1 MGVVKKA
8 CQFFFTS
15 TADDETSEKEL
26 ETCYESSDSSEDE
39 DSPQE
44 AEVNMTESVAVPS
57 RAITVASCWDKMMWT
72 RCGFIHYCLSA

>member
-1 MGVVKKA
+1 MSS
-8 CQFFFTS
+8 S

-44 AEVNMTESVAVPS
+44 AEVNMTESVAVPGPS
-57 RAITVASCWDKMMWT
+57 QWPCWDSLGKMWT
-72 RCGFIHYCLSA
+72 RCVFIIVYLYEYTLLSFYN